1 MKPSRAVVAGTI
13 GVILTSALSGCGPLE
28 TQDEGNATERA
39 AAAAT
44 TTTTTTTKHAALYG
58 QTITVPAGQTYDGK
72 GEHFGKIGSGSQNE
86 SQPPV
91 FILMKGAS
99 LKNVVIDAPAGDGI
113 HVHGDNTLTNI
124 SMPDVGED
132 AVSMRSNFEGG
143 TVTIN
148 DSSFAQAEDKVF
160 QVNKSSTW
168 RLNNITVNGAGKVL
182 RQNGGT
188 TFAMTV
194 YINGLRTQGVKE
206 AIVRSDSSSC
216 RVYYRNITSN
226 LPASKWWKGKL
237 TATPY

>member
-1 MKPSRAVVAGTI
+1 MKTSRIATLGAV
-13 GVILTSALSGCGPLE
+13 LTLALSGCGGPAD
-28 TQDEGNATERA
+28 TQDEEQLGETSQ
-39 AAAAT
+39 AAT
-44 TTTTTTTKHAALYG
+44 YG
-58 QTITVPAGQTYDGK
+58 KTITVAAGQTYDGK
-72 GEHFGKIGSGSQNE
+72 GGHFGKMGDGSQNE

-91 FILMKGAS
+91 FVLMKGAS
-99 LKNVVIDAPAGDGI
+99 LKNVIIDAPAGDGI

-132 AVSMRSNFEGG
+132 AISMRSNFEGG

-148 DSSFAQAEDKVF
+148 DSSFAKADDKVF

-168 RLNNITVNGAGKVL
+168 HLNNITVNGGGKVL

-194 YINGLRTQGVKE
+194 YINGLNAHGIKE
-206 AIVRSDSSSC
+206 AIVRSDSSKC
-216 RVYYRNITSN
+216 KVYYRNIKSN
-226 LPASKWWKGKL
+226 LAQSKWWKGKL